1 MVQLFQQ
8 QDHGCFF
15 VNSSRIR
22 MGMSYVAQSRR
33 ELLTGFSNQEDEK
46 ETNIRVAYKEE
57 AVNIGM
63 SFLKRLIPVMEKH
76 VAAFPKCQEWI
87 DQSGKLLFQQILQS
101 FVLNVPPIADHTRF
115 RDDYQQG

>member
-8 QDHGCFF
+8 QDHRCFF
-15 VNSSRIR
+15 AISSRIY
-22 MGMSYVAQSRR
+22 MGMSYVARSRR

-87 DQSGKLLFQQILQS
+87 DQSGKLLFQQNSDLS
-101 FVLNVPPIADHTRF
+101 F
-115 RDDYQQG
+115 